1 MEYTILYNSS
11 IAIGIMAIVMTTAL
25 LTFVL
30 TYYIV
35 KKVKEQ
41 DIIKALPENYA
52 MVIKLKDDVIK
63 DKNRIIRSIQSK
75 HDAERTRN
83 KAALTQSQ
91 MIIKILAADPGEF
104 L

>member
-1 MEYTILYNSS
+1 
-11 IAIGIMAIVMTTAL
+11 
-25 LTFVL
+25 
-30 TYYIV
+30 
-35 KKVKEQ
+35 
-41 DIIKALPENYA
+41 